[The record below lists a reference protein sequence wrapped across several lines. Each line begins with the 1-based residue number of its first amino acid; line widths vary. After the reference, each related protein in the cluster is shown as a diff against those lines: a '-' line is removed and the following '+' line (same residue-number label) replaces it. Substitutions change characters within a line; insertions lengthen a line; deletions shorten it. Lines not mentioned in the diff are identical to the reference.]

1 MRTFRC
7 LDCEHTWE
15 LPFGSGGRG
24 SELLCPQCGSKAVH
38 RVEQAETSRRR
49 GRAGWR
55 SGAESPGADSRRGQ
69 GSGSRRQGW
78 RGSSK

>member
-38 RVEQAETSRRR
+38 RVEHAETSR
-49 GRAGWR
+49 
-55 SGAESPGADSRRGQ
+55 RRGQ